1 MSDFPI
7 TQPEAFAGSFP
18 ASPDTPGQRE
28 SRATLLQLLDAPE
41 KPAWWQDYLAIREAF
56 PHFKN
61 WRIYVYIAW
70 AGQPAAARQ
79 PRSVQE
85 LAEHVLGCSD
95 RAVRNWRDA
104 SYGDKA
110 DIAEA
115 IAWVQAAPLLR
126 SRRDY
131 FDTLDFM
138 AKQRDARN
146 FNYLKL
152 ALEMTGDYPARVRPE
167 PDVTIDVTF
176 KKRLEQI
183 YQDDGDIIDLPAG

>member
-1 MSDFPI
+1 MSDFPVS
-7 TQPEAFAGSFP
+7 QPEAFAGSFP
-18 ASPDTPGQRE
+18 APPDTPGQRE

-56 PHFKN
+56 PHFRN

-85 LAEHVLGCSD
+85 LAEQVLGCSD
-95 RAVRNWRDA
+95 RAVRNWREA

-115 IAWVQAAPLLR
+115 IAWVQASPLLR
-126 SRRDY
+126 TRREIY
-131 FDTLDFM
+131 
-138 AKQRDARN
+138 DALAASAVIVGPKGHNDR
-146 FNYLKL
+146 KL
-152 ALEMTGDYPARVRPE
+152 ALEMLGDYRPRGDKA
-167 PDVTIDVTF
+167 PDEDE
-176 KKRLEQI
+176 RERQEQW
-183 YQDDGDIIDLPAG
+183 LRELTEAA